1 MLSLRKLFFDPAP
14 PTEEQLTRGRRCLIA
29 EGAVAGVLYSIG
41 TGNFMTGYLGQMGAS
56 VSFCALM
63 AMIPQAGCIL
73 QFFSPLLFERLH
85 HRKLAIWSL
94 CVVFRFSL
102 SLTFLLPARMGPQA
116 EGMAFVLYTLAFA
129 AAGAVTPGLQHMT
142 IGLAPP
148 EARGRF
154 FAAKDIAANCV
165 NSGCTLVLGRLLDAW
180 IAAGH
185 AAAGYSAVGAVC
197 LALAALDAA
206 LLAATRENPV
216 AFTSRMRLREV
227 LHPLRDATFR
237 PMLLYSVLGG
247 AFGGFATPVFDGLP
261 DAGARAQPYF
271 PDHGRG
277 GIGSG
282 RHGRQLAAGPLGRP
296 HQLAAGDP
304 RGGRLQPFLHAGL
317 GAGSAGLGALAGAG
331 AHGGFRR
338 LCRRGRHRQPQ
349 PAVCLQPAQRQN
361 GLHRHHGGAGQYG
374 GLRFG
379 GCRHGS
385 AAPACAAAGQRFDP
399 GAVRPRRRRRLCEP
413 CRQRPP
419 SSGGAVITRV

>member
-1 MLSLRKLFFDPAP
+1 
-14 PTEEQLTRGRRCLIA
+14 
-29 EGAVAGVLYSIG
+29 
-41 TGNFMTGYLGQMGAS
+41 
-56 VSFCALM
+56 
-63 AMIPQAGCIL
+63 MIPQAGCIL

-154 FAAKDIAANCV
+154 FAVKDIVANCV
-165 NSGCTLVLGRLLDAW
+165 NSGCMLVLGRLLDAW

-247 AFGGFATPVFDGLP
+247 AFGGFATPFLTVYQMRVLGLSHTFLTTVGVVSAV
-261 DAGARAQPYF
+261 AGMAGSWLLGRWADRTNWRRVIRAAAACSLSCTLGWALVQPAWA
-271 PDHGRG
+271 PWLAPVLMVASAGCAG
-277 GIGSG
+277 GAATASLNLQYACSPPSGKTAYIGTTAALASMVACASAAVATAVQPLLALPLG
-282 RHGRQLAAGPLGRP
+282 NGSIRVLFVLAAV
-296 HQLAAGDP
+296 
-304 RGGRLQPFLHAGL
+304 
-317 GAGSAGLGALAGAG
+317 
-331 AHGGFRR
+331 GGFANLAVNGRR
-338 LCRRGRHRQPQ
+338 L
-349 PAVCLQPAQRQN
+349 PAVK
-361 GLHRHHGGAGQYG
+361 
-374 GLRFG
+374 
-379 GCRHGS
+379 
-385 AAPACAAAGQRFDP
+385 
-399 GAVRPRRRRRLCEP
+399 
-413 CRQRPP
+413 
-419 SSGGAVITRV
+419 

>member
-154 FAAKDIAANCV
+154 FAVKDIVANCV

-247 AFGGFATPVFDGLP
+247 AFGGFATPFLTVYQMRVLGLSHTFLTTVGVVSAV
-261 DAGARAQPYF
+261 AGMA
-271 PDHGRG
+271 
-277 GIGSG
+277 GSW
-282 RHGRQLAAGPLGRP
+282 LLGRWADRTNWRRVIRAAAACSLSCTLGWALVQP
-296 HQLAAGDP
+296 AWATWLAPVLMVA
-304 RGGRLQPFLHAGL
+304 
-317 GAGSAGLGALAGAG
+317 SAGCA
-331 AHGGFRR
+331 
-338 LCRRGRHRQPQ
+338 
-349 PAVCLQPAQRQN
+349 
-361 GLHRHHGGAGQYG
+361 GGAGTASLNLQYACSPPSG
-374 GLRFG
+374 KTAYIGTTAALASMVA
-379 GCRHGS
+379 CAS
-385 AAPACAAAGQRFDP
+385 AAVATTVQPLLALPLGNGSIRVLFVLAAVGGFANLAING
-399 GAVRPRRRRRLCEP
+399 RRLP
-413 CRQRPP
+413 
-419 SSGGAVITRV
+419 AVK

>member
-247 AFGGFATPVFDGLP
+247 AFGGFATPFLTVYQMRVLGLSHTFLTTVGVVSAV
-261 DAGARAQPYF
+261 AGMAGSWLLGRWADRTNWRRVIRAAAACSLSCTLGWALVQPAWA
-271 PDHGRG
+271 PWLAPVLMVASAGCAG
-277 GIGSG
+277 GAATASLNLQYACSPPSGKTAYIGTTAALASMVACASAAVATAVQPLLALPLG
-282 RHGRQLAAGPLGRP
+282 NGSIRVLFVLAAV
-296 HQLAAGDP
+296 
-304 RGGRLQPFLHAGL
+304 
-317 GAGSAGLGALAGAG
+317 
-331 AHGGFRR
+331 GGFANLAVNGRR
-338 LCRRGRHRQPQ
+338 L
-349 PAVCLQPAQRQN
+349 PAVK
-361 GLHRHHGGAGQYG
+361 
-374 GLRFG
+374 
-379 GCRHGS
+379 
-385 AAPACAAAGQRFDP
+385 
-399 GAVRPRRRRRLCEP
+399 
-413 CRQRPP
+413 
-419 SSGGAVITRV
+419 

>member
-154 FAAKDIAANCV
+154 FAVKDIVANCV

-206 LLAATRENPV
+206 LLAATRENP
-216 AFTSRMRLREV
+216 RRL
-227 LHPLRDATFR
+227 HQPDAPAGSAAPPAGR
-237 PMLLYSVLGG
+237 NLPPNAALLG
-247 AFGGFATPVFDGLP
+247 AWRGVRRVCHPVFDGLP
-261 DAGARAQPYF
+261 DAGARA
-271 PDHGRG
+271 
-277 GIGSG
+277 
-282 RHGRQLAAGPLGRP
+282 
-296 HQLAAGDP
+296 
-304 RGGRLQPFLHAGL
+304 
-317 GAGSAGLGALAGAG
+317 
-331 AHGGFRR
+331 
-338 LCRRGRHRQPQ
+338 
-349 PAVCLQPAQRQN
+349 
-361 GLHRHHGGAGQYG
+361 
-374 GLRFG
+374 
-379 GCRHGS
+379 
-385 AAPACAAAGQRFDP
+385 
-399 GAVRPRRRRRLCEP
+399 
-413 CRQRPP
+413 
-419 SSGGAVITRV
+419 